1 MYLDTYVS
9 SPYLIWV
16 IYLAY
21 FSMHAQCMLVR
32 RTHVV
37 IAKARYDRQNIAPKK
52 TLKDGSKELYLVSTA
67 VLVTQGI
74 GPPLVFVWRHEGTEL
89 GLKFLLMLVHLDASI
104 MESYCWHIF
113 STDPLVV
120 VVVVVPYDLSM
131 LFIPVRLNLVRFS
144 GEVMK
149 LLVSSVL
156 ASWLPRRSDIVDML
170 LLATTLFMSYPV
182 CLGKGV
188 NQVCMWHMDQVLDA
202 SRYCELLFIF
212 RHYFSVVLL

>member
-1 MYLDTYVS
+1 MYHVFRYMTYVS

-16 IYLAY
+16 IYLTY
-21 FSMHAQCMLVR
+21 FSMHAQCMLVP

-37 IAKARYDRQNIAPKK
+37 IVNARHDRRNIAPKK

-67 VLVTQGI
+67 VLVAQGI
-74 GPPLVFVWRHEGTEL
+74 GPPLVFVWRHEVTEL
-89 GLKFLLMLVHLDASI
+89 GLKFLLVLVHVDASV
-104 MESYCWHIF
+104 MESYCLHLF

-131 LFIPVRLNLVRFS
+131 LLIPVRLNLVRFS

-156 ASWLPRRSDIVDML
+156 AS
-170 LLATTLFMSYPV
+170 
-182 CLGKGV
+182 
-188 NQVCMWHMDQVLDA
+188 
-202 SRYCELLFIF
+202 
-212 RHYFSVVLL
+212 